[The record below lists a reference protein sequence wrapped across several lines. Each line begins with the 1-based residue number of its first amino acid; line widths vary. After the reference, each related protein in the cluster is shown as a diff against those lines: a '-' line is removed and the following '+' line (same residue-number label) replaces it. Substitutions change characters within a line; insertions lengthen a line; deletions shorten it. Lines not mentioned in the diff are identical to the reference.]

1 MPLPSLRFVTF
12 LAPNMRSVYKFI
24 TRFVSD
30 RLGLPAELR
39 VGFSYR
45 QLYDEV
51 DVAFVCGLP
60 YVQLTQHAE
69 PPVQPL
75 AAPVL
80 EGHRYGGQPIYFSDV
95 VVRRDSPFRS
105 FAELRGRSWCYN
117 ETQSQSG
124 YGITRYHLVQLG
136 ETGGFFGE
144 VVEAGW
150 HERSLRLVCSGEV
163 DATAIDSQVLAIAL
177 RDQPELAAELRI
189 LDSLGPSTIQPIVA
203 SSRLCP
209 TLRADLQAVLVEMHQ
224 HDLARQPL
232 AHGFVER
239 FVPVSDDDYDDI
251 RAMQRASEAADFLVL
266 R

>member
-1 MPLPSLRFVTF
+1 MPVPPLRFVTF
-12 LAPNMRSVYKFI
+12 LAPNMLSVYRFI

-30 RLGLPAELR
+30 RLGLPAEFH
-39 VGFSYR
+39 VGFSYA

-51 DVAFVCGLP
+51 DVGFVCGLP
-60 YVQLTQHAE
+60 YVQLTRQGEA
-69 PPVQPL
+69 PVEPL

-80 EGHRYGGQPIYFSDV
+80 KGDRYGGQPIYFSDV
-95 VVRRDSPFRS
+95 VVRRDSPVRS

-136 ETGGFFGE
+136 ETCGFFGE

-150 HERSLRLVCSGEV
+150 HERSLRLVRSGDV
-163 DATAIDSQVLAIAL
+163 DATAIDSQVLAIAQ
-177 RDQPELAAELRI
+177 RDQPELAADIRI
-189 LDSLGPSTIQPIVA
+189 LDSLGPSTIQPVVA
-203 SSRLCP
+203 SRRLCP
-209 TLRADLQAVLVEMHQ
+209 SLRADLQAVLVELHQ
-224 HDLARQPL
+224 HELAREPL

-239 FVPVSDDDYDDI
+239 FVPVSDGDYDDI
-251 RAMQRASEAADFLVL
+251 RAMQSASEAADFLVL

>member
-1 MPLPSLRFVTF
+1 MPVLPLRFVTF
-12 LAPNMRSVYKFI
+12 LAPNMQSVYKFI

-30 RLGLPAELR
+30 RLGLPTELQ
-39 VGFSYR
+39 VGSSYR
-45 QLYDEV
+45 QLYEEV
-51 DVAFVCGLP
+51 DVGFVCGLP
-60 YVQLTQHAE
+60 YIQLTEWGE
-69 PPVQPL
+69 PPVEPL

-80 EGHRYGGQPIYFSDV
+80 AGDRYGGQPIYFSDV

-117 ETQSQSG
+117 ESQSQSG

-177 RDQPELAAELRI
+177 RDQPRLAAELRI

-203 SSRLCP
+203 ARRLCP
-209 TLRADLQAVLVEMHQ
+209 SLRADLRSVLVEMHQ
-224 HDLARQPL
+224 HDLAREPL

-239 FVPVSDDDYDDI
+239 FVPVSDGDYDDI
-251 RAMQRASEAADFLVL
+251 RAMQSASEAANFLVL